1 MGPLIV
7 YGTHAAAAARSAER
21 AGYQPVL
28 LTDRPTVESA
38 SLPTHTY
45 PSGRDPEALRLLPRC
60 PRRASVLCTGP
71 LENLPT
77 TLAALAYDHA
87 LLGSSAKASADA
99 RTPTALTS
107 LPLTPGLRLPKTQ
120 PVAGLGLRLRQ
131 LAFSV
136 LGKRVLIKP
145 TASFAGRGIGFWS
158 AMSRVG
164 DDHYLQQF
172 VKGGTPHSAVF
183 YADGWSASLLGV
195 TEQLVGEPGL
205 GAAPFGYCGSIGPV
219 RLSNKAHQA
228 VVHLGVVVT
237 QRYDLRGV
245 FGIDFIIDWLGR
257 VWPVEIN
264 PRFPLSAGVLEAA
277 GGSSVLTPRV
287 VDQDADSKKR
297 RLSNRDRRK
306 RPHHGQALVFCRDAV
321 TMPVLP
327 ADLAARCVDTA
338 LPGTPLLVGA
348 WVTTVVAAAPNRDAV
363 FNTLMDDARRVGDAI
378 RG

>member
-7 YGTHAAAAARSAER
+7 FGTHAPAAARSAER

-28 LTDRPTVESA
+28 LTDRPTFESA

-45 PSGRDPEALRLLPRC
+45 PAGRDPEALRLLPRC
-60 PRRASVLCTGP
+60 PPRAAVLCTGP
-71 LENLPT
+71 LENHAT
-77 TLAALAYDHA
+77 TLAALAYDHT
-87 LLGSSAKASADA
+87 LLGSSGKASAAA
-99 RTPTALTS
+99 RSPTALTS

-120 PVAGLGLRLRQ
+120 PVAGLGTRLRQ
-131 LAFSV
+131 LAFGV

-145 TASFAGRGIGFWS
+145 LASFAGRDIGFWS
-158 AMSRVG
+158 ALSRVG

-183 YADGWSASLLGV
+183 FADGWSASLLGV
-195 TEQLVGEPGL
+195 TEQLVGEPSL
-205 GAAPFGYCGSIGPV
+205 GADPFAYCGSIGPV
-219 RLSNKAHQA
+219 RLSNKAYQA

-245 FGIDFIIDWLGR
+245 FGIDFIVDWLGR

-277 GGSSVLTPRV
+277 SGSSALTPRV
-287 VDQDADSKKR
+287 VETDPDSKKQ

-306 RPHHGQALVFCRDAV
+306 RPYHGQALVFSRDAV
-321 TMPVLP
+321 SMPPLP
-327 ADLAARCVDTA
+327 AEVASRCIDTAPPGFQLAA
-338 LPGTPLLVGA
+338 GA
-348 WVTTVVAAAPNRDAV
+348 WVTTVTATAPNRDAV
-363 FNTLMDDARRVGDAI
+363 YQALMDDARRVTDAL
-378 RG
+378 RP